1 MKKQIRIGVG
11 DATTTAK
18 GFIDA
23 WKKAEQGEEMRATI
37 ASDFFSILAL
47 VKLPPFPSQ
56 GD

>member
-23 WKKAEQGEEMRATI
+23 WKKAEQGEEMRAEHRLYFENLET
-37 ASDFFSILAL
+37 LL
-47 VKLPPFPSQ
+47 KTLT
-56 GD
+56 